1 MITSFDNKGNNVI
14 NLGNIFYHK
23 SIKLKISPCLKNRF
37 SNTKPCFRILL
48 MTSNLSILGVSFDN
62 IFVMLVIAKSAAYL
76 NLKPEID
83 IGERLRTKLYDKGEN
98 FNFVSF

>member
-1 MITSFDNKGNNVI
+1 
-14 NLGNIFYHK
+14 
-23 SIKLKISPCLKNRF
+23 
-37 SNTKPCFRILL
+37 
-48 MTSNLSILGVSFDN
+48 
-62 IFVMLVIAKSAAYL
+62 MLVIAKSAAYL